1 LSQTVFRLQG
11 GFYQGIEMVS
21 KVTHTARPDSH
32 RAVRRHW
39 ATPVL
44 KVVSVRETLASQVT
58 NDDFATG
65 FS

>member
-1 LSQTVFRLQG
+1 MFRLQG
-11 GFYQGIEMVS
+11 GFYQGIDMAS

-44 KVVSVRETLASQVT
+44 KVVSVRETLASIT
-58 NDDFATG
+58 PNDDFSAG